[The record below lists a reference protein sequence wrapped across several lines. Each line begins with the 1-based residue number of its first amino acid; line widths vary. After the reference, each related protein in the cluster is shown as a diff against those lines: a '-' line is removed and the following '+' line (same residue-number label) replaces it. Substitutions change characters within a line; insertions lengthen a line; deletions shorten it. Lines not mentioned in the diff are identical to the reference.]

1 MVFYS
6 GTPHTSHFGHGQRKM
21 WLCWV
26 HFWLVWGPEGGPLGS
41 QIVELGCQDTDWVG
55 GNEKRGFRWALTP
68 GRDHTNEKT
77 FIFHLEIASFAYC
90 RRKMQSISWALTNF
104 HFLEIFLCFS

>member
-1 MVFYS
+1 MV
-6 GTPHTSHFGHGQRKM
+6 K
-21 WLCWV
+21 
-26 HFWLVWGPEGGPLGS
+26 
-41 QIVELGCQDTDWVG
+41 LGCQDTDWVG

-104 HFLEIFLCFS
+104 HFLEIFFCFS